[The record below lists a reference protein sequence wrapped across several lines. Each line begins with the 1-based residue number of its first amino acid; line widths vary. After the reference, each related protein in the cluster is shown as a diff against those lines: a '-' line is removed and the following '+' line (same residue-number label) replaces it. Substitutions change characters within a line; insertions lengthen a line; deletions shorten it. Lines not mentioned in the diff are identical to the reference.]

1 MSKNKTIKNDEFVDS
16 FEEFIAER
24 TATEIKED
32 FEQVVGYFLNEM
44 EIEKVEKLVPIFQES
59 ELEEE
64 MKDFIISYLEDK
76 LEYGKME
83 FVGTGIN
90 LNQKAVSKMLDYSE
104 NNCSTIGFKE
114 FSKQV
119 NPKDLNQ
126 VIQLLGYALRKK
138 DDAERIQDDD
148 DIEYHKSIYDDRPC
162 LYILKDDEEY
172 VFA

>member
-1 MSKNKTIKNDEFVDS
+1 MPKKKLIKNDEFYDS
-16 FEEFIAER
+16 FEEFIAEHE
-24 TATEIKED
+24 AEEIKND
-32 FEQVVGYFLNEM
+32 FGLIVGYFLDEM
-44 EIEKVEKLVPIFQES
+44 EIEKVEKLITVFQES
-59 ELEEE
+59 ELEDEL
-64 MKDFIISYLEDK
+64 KDFIIPFLEDK

-83 FVGTGIN
+83 FIGTGIN
-90 LNQKAVSKMLDYSE
+90 LNQKSVSKMLDYSE
-104 NNCSTIGFKE
+104 NNCTTIGFKE

-162 LYILKDDEEY
+162 LYILKDDVEY

>member
-1 MSKNKTIKNDEFVDS
+1 MPKKKLIKKDEFYDS

-104 NNCSTIGFKE
+104 NNCTTIGFKE

-126 VIQLLGYALRKK
+126 VIQTLGYSLRKK
-138 DDAERIQDDD
+138 EDYDRITDDEDV
-148 DIEYHKSIYDDRPC
+148 EFHKSVYEDKTC
-162 LYILKDDEEY
+162 YYILKDEEVF